1 MTSVNENKFL
11 SRKWMM
17 GVLIILLA
25 SVFLAMNTL
34 TAIAW
39 GGIVVSIYSGY
50 LISNVTQKGVVNDS
64 Q

>member
-11 SRKWMM
+11 SRKWIM
-17 GVLIILLA
+17 GILIILLA
-25 SVFLAMNTL
+25 SIFLAMNTL

-50 LISNVTQKGVVNDS
+50 LISNVTQKGVINDS

>member
-17 GVLIILLA
+17 GILIILLA